1 MSEKKLIP
9 PADTVRKNN
18 IFSVFT
24 QTMLTVNEASPLE
37 IADTSRGPCN
47 AVLTPYKSI
56 VTKYSI
62 ALNAINIYISF
73 CVL

>member
-1 MSEKKLIP
+1 
-9 PADTVRKNN
+9 
-18 IFSVFT
+18 
-24 QTMLTVNEASPLE
+24 MLTVNEASPLE

-73 CVL
+73 